1 MLLFWYQLQAHSR
14 AVETARS
21 VSKVI
26 VNFVETLDM
35 HASNLTQIVEEAQIV
50 NDHKLSELEKKFE
63 VVSVVKFRM
72 HRSIYEAFSE

>member
-1 MLLFWYQLQAHSR
+1 
-14 AVETARS
+14 
-21 VSKVI
+21 
-26 VNFVETLDM
+26 M